1 MSSTAAAAPA
11 AAKPKVPFKVALSS
25 FLGNFIEWFD
35 YATYTYFAITIGIVF
50 FPESHVNSTLMAF
63 AVFAIAFIFRPL
75 GAAFW
80 GSMGDK
86 KGRKWSL
93 SMSIFL
99 MTGASVLIG
108 LLPPFEAI
116 GIMAPILLIA
126 LRSVQGFSAAGEYSG
141 AAVFLAE
148 YAPKDHRGKYCALVP
163 ASTATGLLAGSTAA
177 LIIKALVPEVRHH

>member
-1 MSSTAAAAPA
+1 MSAAAVTEAQ
-11 AAKPKVPFKVALSS
+11 PKVPFKVAISS

-50 FPESHVNSTLMAF
+50 FPESAVNSTLLAF
-63 AVFAIAFIFRPL
+63 AVFALSFVFRPL

-93 SMSIFL
+93 SLSIFM
-99 MTGASVLIG
+99 MTGAAFLIGCLPSYETIG
-108 LLPPFEAI
+108 LLS
-116 GIMAPILLIA
+116 PILLLC

-141 AAVFLAE
+141 AADRKSV
-148 YAPKDHRGKYCALVP
+148 V
-163 ASTATGLLAGSTAA
+163 
-177 LIIKALVPEVRHH
+177 

>member
-1 MSSTAAAAPA
+1 MSAAAVTEAQ
-11 AAKPKVPFKVALSS
+11 PKVPFKVAISS

-50 FPESHVNSTLMAF
+50 FPESAVNSTLLAF
-63 AVFAIAFIFRPL
+63 AVFALSFVFRPL

-93 SMSIFL
+93 SLSIFM
-99 MTGASVLIG
+99 MTGAAFLIGCLPSYETIG
-108 LLPPFEAI
+108 LLS
-116 GIMAPILLIA
+116 PILLLC

-148 YAPKDHRGKYCALVP
+148 YAPANHRGKYCSLVP
-163 ASTATGLLAGSTAA
+163 ASTAAGLLAGSTAA
-177 LIIKALVPEVRHH
+177 LIIKACCPKPT

>member
-1 MSSTAAAAPA
+1 MSAAAVTEAQ
-11 AAKPKVPFKVALSS
+11 PKVPFKVAISS

-50 FPESHVNSTLMAF
+50 FPESAVNSTLLAF
-63 AVFAIAFIFRPL
+63 AVFALSFVFRPL

-86 KGRKWSL
+86 KGRKWVVVAVQSSDDGRGVPHRL
-93 SMSIFL
+93 LPSYE
-99 MTGASVLIG
+99 TIG
-108 LLPPFEAI
+108 LLS
-116 GIMAPILLIA
+116 PILLLC

-148 YAPKDHRGKYCALVP
+148 YAPGEPSREVLLARAGIHRGGSV
-163 ASTATGLLAGSTAA
+163 GGSTAA
-177 LIIKALVPEVRHH
+177 LIIKALLPEAT